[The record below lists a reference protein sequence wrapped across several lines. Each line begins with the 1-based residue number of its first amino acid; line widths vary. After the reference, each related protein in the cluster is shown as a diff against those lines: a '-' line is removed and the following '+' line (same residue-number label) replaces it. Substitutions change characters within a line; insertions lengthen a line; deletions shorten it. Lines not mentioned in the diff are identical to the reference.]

1 MPDLNFDSFLT
12 FALDAAWQ
20 AGRISLGYFQTS
32 IDVERKSDATPVTRA
47 DREAEQRIRGL
58 IERFW
63 PDHGIIGEEYG
74 EQKPE
79 SDYTWIIDPIDG
91 TKSFISGV
99 PLYACLI
106 ALVHRGEPIVG
117 VAHFPAL
124 NETIYARRSGGAY
137 WNGRRIRVSAVSLLK
152 DAALMGSEV
161 VFGGKEQAGWERL
174 SAATRIQRTWGDAYG
189 YALVATGRADLML
202 DPRMHIWDNAPFGV
216 ILPEAGGTFSDWR
229 GRFTIEAQQTIATN
243 GLLRS
248 QALALLAGN

>member
-1 MPDLNFDSFLT
+1 MPDSNFEPHLN

-20 AGRISLGYFQTS
+20 AGRISLGYFQTA
-32 IDVERKSDATPVTRA
+32 IEVERKRDASPVTRA

-58 IERFW
+58 IERTW

-74 EQKPE
+74 ERKAQSE
-79 SDYTWIIDPIDG
+79 YTWIIDPIDG

-106 ALVHRGEPIVG
+106 ALVHHGDPVVG

-124 NETIYARRSGGAY
+124 NETVYARRGGGAY
-137 WNGRRIRVSAVSLLK
+137 WNGRRVRVSAVSRLK

-161 VFGGKEQAGWERL
+161 AFGGDEQAGWERL
-174 SAATRIQRTWGDAYG
+174 CAATRIQRTWGDGYG

-202 DPRMHIWDNAPFGV
+202 DPRMNVWDNAPFGV

-229 GRFTIEAQQTIATN
+229 GRFTIEAKQTIATN

-248 QALALLAGN
+248 QALAVLAGT